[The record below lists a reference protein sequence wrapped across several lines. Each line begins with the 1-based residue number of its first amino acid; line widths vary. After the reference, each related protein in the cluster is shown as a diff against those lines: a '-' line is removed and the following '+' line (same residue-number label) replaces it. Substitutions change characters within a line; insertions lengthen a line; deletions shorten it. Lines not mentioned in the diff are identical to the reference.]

1 MKVFFNIICITI
13 IICTLFGC
21 RNTTPPNE
29 NHIEK
34 KDSTLIK
41 DSVLLEKTLSFFNH
55 VDTIGVLPIGIQDI
69 LIINFDSIEYRH
81 SKYMRIYIYI
91 APYFDDTTNITAGY
105 LFDDKKKS
113 YPTVIVDS
121 MKIGTSFYN
130 NIGIDK
136 TIIDKFYG
144 INNECFNKWK
154 LYDSLYEPW
163 TLIGFGYFVVEDM
176 PERLKETEYFYINTY

>member
-13 IICTLFGC
+13 IICTQFGC
-21 RNTTPPNE
+21 RNTTLPNE

-41 DSVLLEKTLSFFNH
+41 DSVLLEKTLSLLNYI
-55 VDTIGVLPIGIQDI
+55 DSIDIQGI
-69 LIINFDSIEYRH
+69 LMINFDSIEYRH
-81 SKYMRIYIYI
+81 SKHMRISVYVI
-91 APYFDDTTNITAGY
+91 PYFNDTTNTTAGY
-105 LFDDKKKS
+105 IFNNKEIP

>member
-136 TIIDKFYG
+136 TIIDKFYC
-144 INNECFNKWK
+144 NTDDCKYKWFK
-154 LYDSLYEPW
+154 YDSLCKPW
-163 TLIGFGYFVVEDM
+163 TCIGFGYYVVEYM
-176 PERLKETEYFYINTY
+176 PERLMQNEVFVINAQ